1 LFLNKILSYVYI
13 RLKDIVIYSRLIYI
27 MNMNT
32 FEKGGQFKSGFL
44 QTAKDTIFK
53 YWWCILLVIVF
64 GIFGYFTYKQYLGEK
79 TVFRA
84 NRENM
89 EVDQN
94 SNKTATMMLFYVDW
108 CPHCKTAKPEW
119 EDLKSEYE
127 GKNINGYTL
136 VFTEYNCTAETPE
149 NEELM
154 NKYKIEG
161 YPTIKLLK
169 DNQVVEYDAKPTKT
183 TMSQFL
189 HTVL

>member
-1 LFLNKILSYVYI
+1 
-13 RLKDIVIYSRLIYI
+13 
-27 MNMNT
+27 MNSI
-32 FEKGGQFKSGFL
+32 EKGGQIKQGFL
-44 QTAKDTIFK
+44 QTAKDTLFK
-53 YWWCILLVIVF
+53 YWWGVLLVIVF
-64 GIFGYFTYKQYLGEK
+64 GFLGYLAYKQFVDDK
-79 TVFRA
+79 TVFKA
-84 NRENM
+84 NREH
-89 EVDQN
+89 VPIDQN

-169 DNQVVEYDAKPTKT
+169 DNQVIEYDAKPTKS

-189 HTVL
+189 HTIL

>member
-1 LFLNKILSYVYI
+1 
-13 RLKDIVIYSRLIYI
+13 
-27 MNMNT
+27 MNT

>member
-1 LFLNKILSYVYI
+1 MQSSFSRNLSGSSLGQVSTVQMGAGPSVMQSM
-13 RLKDIVIYSRLIYI
+13 KDVLI
-27 MNMNT
+27 
-32 FEKGGQFKSGFL
+32 
-44 QTAKDTIFK
+44 K
-53 YWWCILLVIVF
+53 YWWGILLVIVF
-64 GIFGYFTYKQYLGEK
+64 GFLGYFTYKQFIDDK
-79 TVFRA
+79 TAFKA
-84 NRENM
+84 NREHVP
-89 EVDQN
+89 VDPN

-119 EDLKSEYE
+119 ENLKSEYE

-136 VFTEYNCTAETPE
+136 VFTEYNCTSESAE

-169 DNQVVEYDAKPTKT
+169 DNQVVEYDAKPTKS
-183 TMSQFL
+183 TMEQFL